1 VSGERHTLAAVLATC
16 VGITEAD
23 VRKWTQ
29 HPCYDIYLVQA
40 WNHKRYQVT
49 SLEAYKEQCRR
60 KRSLFRPNLSHLS
73 DQT

>member
-1 VSGERHTLAAVLATC
+1 VLALPLATQGRPVVIVRERHTLAAVLATC

-40 WNHKRYQVT
+40 WNHKRYRVT
-49 SLEAYKEQCRR
+49 GLEAYKEQCRR
-60 KRSLFRPNLSHLS
+60 G
-73 DQT
+73 

>member
-1 VSGERHTLAAVLATC
+1 VNGERHTLAAVLATC

-40 WNHKRYQVT
+40 WNHKRYRVT
-49 SLEAYKEQCRR
+49 GLEAYKEQCRR
-60 KRSLFRPNLSHLS
+60 GDR
-73 DQT
+73 